1 MLPSSELRTPFI
13 SNIKRHGQSAA
24 HDKALM
30 IAGYDTKR
38 SCEELASHGCP
49 SIAMFKD
56 ALANRLRRDSLQS
69 GLLPS
74 GDSANKCGKE
84 KLCNLQF
91 CLGEAARART
101 REALRDAAT
110 LSVMQDGRHGDLL
123 MRYCAVDAALSVR
136 RGVLGC
142 VNIEYAETITNIVQ
156 AMHEAVRQACCV
168 GYGGPN
174 PEDDRDLQRS
184 VCQKVTMF
192 VADAAANEQGAG
204 RVCKM
209 IFPNVIS
216 CQKDRAHACMRVLKR
231 PWDAIGSMSGV
242 LEAYVFG
249 SDSIIQKIHH
259 SKVLQD
265 VFSGFAQQLDAGWQK
280 RIRHLKAAK
289 HRFASCTQP
298 LQRMVVYLDAII
310 STLVWVSTQRDGA
323 DKAAALD
330 FLEAMNEKDLVLM
343 AMMSDLADETSQL
356 LRMVDTES
364 YDLSEFPAEVETLVS
379 KMHHLVNKG
388 NIFHQGFT
396 AHMIQA
402 LERPRGFM
410 VPWWV
415 KWFPN
420 VLELFSHNIP
430 KEITFIFFSGSMLLE
445 SGQRGSKN
453 FGRKESSRLPDV
465 TKLR

>member
-1 MLPSSELRTPFI
+1 
-13 SNIKRHGQSAA
+13 
-24 HDKALM
+24 
-30 IAGYDTKR
+30 
-38 SCEELASHGCP
+38 
-49 SIAMFKD
+49 
-56 ALANRLRRDSLQS
+56 
-69 GLLPS
+69 
-74 GDSANKCGKE
+74 
-84 KLCNLQF
+84 
-91 CLGEAARART
+91 
-101 REALRDAAT
+101 
-110 LSVMQDGRHGDLL
+110 
-123 MRYCAVDAALSVR
+123 
-136 RGVLGC
+136 
-142 VNIEYAETITNIVQ
+142 
-156 AMHEAVRQACCV
+156 MHEAVRQACCV

-430 KEITFIFFSGSMLLE
+430 KEITFIFFSG
-445 SGQRGSKN
+445 QWIHAA
-453 FGRKESSRLPDV
+453 
-465 TKLR
+465 

>member
-84 KLCNLQF
+84 KLGNLQF

-101 REALRDAAT
+101 REALRDAVT

-142 VNIEYAETITNIVQ
+142 VNIEYSETITNIVQ

-231 PWDAIGSMSGV
+231 PWDALGSMSGV

-249 SDSIIQKIHH
+249 SDSIIQKIQH

-265 VFSGFAQQLDAGWQK
+265 VFSGFAQQLDAGWQTNPTLK
-280 RIRHLKAAK
+280 GSQAPFRELYTTTPKDGGLPRCYHL
-289 HRFASCTQP
+289 H
-298 LQRMVVYLDAII
+298 
-310 STLVWVSTQRDGA
+310 
-323 DKAAALD
+323 
-330 FLEAMNEKDLVLM
+330 
-343 AMMSDLADETSQL
+343 
-356 LRMVDTES
+356 
-364 YDLSEFPAEVETLVS
+364 
-379 KMHHLVNKG
+379 
-388 NIFHQGFT
+388 
-396 AHMIQA
+396 
-402 LERPRGFM
+402 
-410 VPWWV
+410 
-415 KWFPN
+415 
-420 VLELFSHNIP
+420 
-430 KEITFIFFSGSMLLE
+430 SGLGVHSARW
-445 SGQRGSKN
+445 S
-453 FGRKESSRLPDV
+453 
-465 TKLR
+465 

>member
-1 MLPSSELRTPFI
+1 M
-13 SNIKRHGQSAA
+13 
-24 HDKALM
+24 
-30 IAGYDTKR
+30 
-38 SCEELASHGCP
+38 
-49 SIAMFKD
+49 
-56 ALANRLRRDSLQS
+56 
-69 GLLPS
+69 
-74 GDSANKCGKE
+74 
-84 KLCNLQF
+84 
-91 CLGEAARART
+91 
-101 REALRDAAT
+101 
-110 LSVMQDGRHGDLL
+110 
-123 MRYCAVDAALSVR
+123 
-136 RGVLGC
+136 
-142 VNIEYAETITNIVQ
+142 
-156 AMHEAVRQACCV
+156 
-168 GYGGPN
+168 
-174 PEDDRDLQRS
+174 
-184 VCQKVTMF
+184 
-192 VADAAANEQGAG
+192 
-204 RVCKM
+204 
-209 IFPNVIS
+209 
-216 CQKDRAHACMRVLKR
+216 
-231 PWDAIGSMSGV
+231 
-242 LEAYVFG
+242 
-249 SDSIIQKIHH
+249 
-259 SKVLQD
+259 
-265 VFSGFAQQLDAGWQK
+265 
-280 RIRHLKAAK
+280 
-289 HRFASCTQP
+289 
-298 LQRMVVYLDAII
+298 
-310 STLVWVSTQRDGA
+310 STQRDGA

>member
-1 MLPSSELRTPFI
+1 
-13 SNIKRHGQSAA
+13 
-24 HDKALM
+24 
-30 IAGYDTKR
+30 
-38 SCEELASHGCP
+38 
-49 SIAMFKD
+49 
-56 ALANRLRRDSLQS
+56 
-69 GLLPS
+69 
-74 GDSANKCGKE
+74 
-84 KLCNLQF
+84 
-91 CLGEAARART
+91 
-101 REALRDAAT
+101 
-110 LSVMQDGRHGDLL
+110 
-123 MRYCAVDAALSVR
+123 
-136 RGVLGC
+136 
-142 VNIEYAETITNIVQ
+142 
-156 AMHEAVRQACCV
+156 
-168 GYGGPN
+168 
-174 PEDDRDLQRS
+174 
-184 VCQKVTMF
+184 MF

-310 STLVWVSTQRDGA
+310 STLVWVSTQRNGA

>member
-1 MLPSSELRTPFI
+1 
-13 SNIKRHGQSAA
+13 
-24 HDKALM
+24 M

-84 KLCNLQF
+84 KLGNLQF

-101 REALRDAAT
+101 REALRDAVT

-330 FLEAMNEKDLVLM
+330 FLEAMNEQDLVLM